1 MQPCYRHVLNYLSGN
16 KWNFYKEM
24 TDNIVDILL
33 SKDTIYYN
41 HYVIIDNQNQIIY
54 SIAESFVRRYSN
66 FYCNTSSSP

>member
-1 MQPCYRHVLNYLSGN
+1 
-16 KWNFYKEM
+16 M

-33 SKDTIYYN
+33 SKDTVYYN